1 LNGIAND
8 PPVDMQADFVML
20 AILIAGVPTM
30 HSRETSIM
38 SASCM
43 ILVARFF
50 VPQNAND
57 IELCLR
63 LTIGKPALAPWIDYA
78 EAQIGQV

>member
-1 LNGIAND
+1 
-8 PPVDMQADFVML
+8 MQADFVML

-43 ILVARFF
+43 FLVARFF
-50 VPQNAND
+50 VPQTAINV
-57 IELCLR
+57 ELCLR
-63 LTIGKPALAPWIDYA
+63 ITNGKPALAHWIGKA
-78 EAQIGQV
+78 ETKLG